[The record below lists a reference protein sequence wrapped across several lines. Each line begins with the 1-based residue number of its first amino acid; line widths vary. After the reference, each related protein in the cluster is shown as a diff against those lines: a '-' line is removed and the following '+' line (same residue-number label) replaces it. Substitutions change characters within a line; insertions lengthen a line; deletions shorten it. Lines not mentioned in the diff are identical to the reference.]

1 MTQAERDDLRAKA
14 EAVAITDVHDG
25 AAYHSNLN
33 AFISA
38 ATPERIVDLLDFLED
53 GLQQDRMKT
62 AEINILTPANR
73 TLREALEKYADSH
86 SWGWASDAH
95 DHKRSWNRDEPGWT
109 IAEEALKK
117 WKTPVSK
124 E

>member
-14 EAVAITDVHDG
+14 EAVANTDCINRVPYTSYRNNAD
-25 AAYHSNLN
+25 
-33 AFISA
+33 AFIRV
-38 ATPERIVDLLDFLED
+38 ATPERIIDLLDFLED

-62 AEINILTPANR
+62 NEINILTPANR
-73 TLREALEKYADSH
+73 KLREALEKYADSH

-109 IAEEALKK
+109 IAEEALK
-117 WKTPVSK
+117 